1 MLPFGI
7 MTPAIAVAI
16 PAHNEEAFIG
26 ACIRSVLDSA
36 RYAAAPIEI
45 TVALNRCSDRT
56 QEIAQQLGA
65 RCVVEDRKCIAAVR
79 NAAVGASTAPY
90 VVTIDADSCANQG
103 AISSIIRHLDSGRF
117 IGGGSAITPERL
129 SIGIVCSLALVV
141 PHVLRAGV
149 SAGMFWCERT
159 TFDALGGFDES
170 LLSGEDLDFG
180 IRLKRYGKERGLRYG
195 TLWRD
200 GITTSCRKF
209 DQFGDWYLFR
219 NPQLVRSLIKGK
231 DRSAA
236 DGFYYDIDR

>member
-1 MLPFGI
+1 

-36 RYAAAPIEI
+36 RYAAASIEI

-129 SIGIVCSLALVV
+129 SI
-141 PHVLRAGV
+141 
-149 SAGMFWCERT
+149 SARP
-159 TFDALGGFDES
+159 
-170 LLSGEDLDFG
+170 
-180 IRLKRYGKERGLRYG
+180 
-195 TLWRD
+195 
-200 GITTSCRKF
+200 RKSV
-209 DQFGDWYLFR
+209 Q
-219 NPQLVRSLIKGK
+219 
-231 DRSAA
+231 
-236 DGFYYDIDR
+236 